1 MDSRL
6 RGSDGEKQLGVMSE
20 ILFLAHRTPYPPDRG
35 DKIRSWHLLRHIAA
49 IAPTHVVALYDD
61 PRDLDHIA
69 MLESVAATVSLE
81 PRTISKPRAA
91 LAALLN
97 GGSAS
102 VAAFASGAIQRHV
115 DRLLHERQIR
125 TIFAY
130 SGQVGQFVPPKRKDL
145 RFVMDFVDMD
155 SAKFATYAEQAS
167 GLSAFANAQEAKRL
181 FKFEQAVATH
191 SDLSLFVSDA
201 EAELFRN
208 RTGFGPDRVSHIENG
223 IDLDAYD
230 PASPRADVDAGQ
242 GALIIFTGQMDYRP
256 NVDAVD
262 DFARNA
268 FPLIQ
273 TKQPSAR
280 FAIVGRNP
288 TADVMAL
295 AQLPGVIVTGEV
307 PDTKDWLAA
316 ADVVV
321 APLKLARGIQ
331 NKVLEAMAM
340 AKAVVVSPA
349 AAEGIDAA
357 DGSEFIVAD
366 GAAAQAEAVVA
377 LLSNPAR
384 ANALGRE
391 ARARMIARY
400 GWDARLAG
408 LADML
413 GFAG

>member
-1 MDSRL
+1 
-6 RGSDGEKQLGVMSE
+6 MSE

-49 IAPTHVVALYDD
+49 LAPTHVVALYDD
-61 PRDLDHIA
+61 PRDLAHLPV
-69 MLESVAATVSLE
+69 LEGVAASVALE

-115 DRLLHERQIR
+115 DRLLHERPIR

-130 SGQVGQFVPPKRKDL
+130 SGQVGQFVPRVRGDV

-181 FKFEQAVATH
+181 FKFEQTVANH

-201 EAELFRN
+201 EASLFRN

-273 TKQPSAR
+273 AKQSSAR

-288 TADVMAL
+288 TAEVMAL
-295 AQLPGVIVTGEV
+295 AQLPGVSVTGEV
-307 PDTKDWLAA
+307 PDTRDWLAA

-340 AKAVVVSPA
+340 AKPVVASHA
-349 AAEGIDAA
+349 AAEGIDATA
-357 DGSEFIVAD
+357 DD
-366 GAAAQAEAVVA
+366 GLIIAQDIAAQVEAVLA
-377 LLSNPAR
+377 LLANPAR
-384 ANALGRE
+384 AKAAGRA
-391 ARARMIARY
+391 ARKRMIARY
-400 GWDARLAG
+400 SWDARLAG
-408 LADML
+408 LGAML
-413 GFAG
+413 GFDAKLGFDT